1 MQLVSMLRRGY
12 REASIVVAHVLGEHH
27 LTQLE
32 YHLLLDLICSP
43 DGCGQSEISA
53 HLQAPKTRI
62 SILVRSLEQRGLVES
77 VRPDEDRRQ
86 VRVRLTPRGEEQLG
100 CTQKAI
106 QQAIRE
112 FVQGLPPE
120 DLISMLQGALRKY
133 LDLDVTITLAGV
145 NGS

>member
-1 MQLVSMLRRGY
+1 MLRRGY
-12 REASIVVAHVLGEHH
+12 REASVVVAHVLGEHH

-32 YHLLLDLICSP
+32 YHMLLDLSCAP
-43 DGCGQSEISA
+43 EGFGQSEISV

-86 VRVRLTPRGEEQLG
+86 VRVCLSPKGEEQLA
-100 CTQKAI
+100 CTQQAI
-106 QQAIRE
+106 QQAMRE
-112 FVQGLPPE
+112 YVKGLPPE
-120 DLISMLQGALRKY
+120 DLVNMLQGALRRY

-145 NGS
+145 SGS